1 MRNPDAAWLVDHQAT
16 AIGAAYAA
24 GAPVPAVYEQ
34 VTVDGRPGLV
44 MERVDGPDLLTQMG
58 RRPWRLVPI
67 AHRLGEIHAELHEVV
82 APRELPDLRVSLQQR
97 IESAD
102 ALPGPLRSL
111 ALDVLRGLPDGD
123 RLCHG
128 DFHPGNLL
136 MGARGPMVVDWT
148 LAARGDP
155 TADVARQP
163 LMIRLGELPPGTP
176 VVIRAGNRFGRGTF
190 LRLYLRSYR
199 RRRPIDDSTWT
210 RWQVVQAA
218 ARFAEGIEGEFPV
231 LLRFLESRASE

>member
-1 MRNPDAAWLVDHQAT
+1 
-16 AIGAAYAA
+16 
-24 GAPVPAVYEQ
+24 
-34 VTVDGRPGLV
+34 
-44 MERVDGPDLLTQMG
+44 
-58 RRPWRLVPI
+58 
-67 AHRLGEIHAELHEVV
+67 
-82 APRELPDLRVSLQQR
+82 
-97 IESAD
+97 
-102 ALPGPLRSL
+102 
-111 ALDVLRGLPDGD
+111 
-123 RLCHG
+123 
-128 DFHPGNLL
+128 
-136 MGARGPMVVDWT
+136 MVVDWT

-176 VVIRAGNRFGRGTF
+176 VVIRIGNRFGRGTF

-218 ARFAEGIEGEFPV
+218 ARFAEGIEGEYPA